1 MKRLLVIC
9 LLAFR
14 LLPSQAQSGGLF
26 GDQTWDFGEVKFWNN
41 DTAWFTVRNATE
53 KQLLFLPTYYNES
66 FQVMF
71 NSRVAAPGEEIRIGI
86 IYYTEKKGKFYATL
100 PLYVNQKGEPILFHL
115 KGNIK
120 SFDPMA
126 LLRCPAVN
134 EGTTPNEVEK
144 VVTVEVR
151 DIETEELIQPD
162 QLSVKSRNGQK
173 VNIEKVG
180 EVYQMAV
187 LPGSYKVNSLKTG
200 YYDYA
205 ALVML
210 EPYQLKYVI
219 YMEKIQEP
227 LELDEPPGPVVE
239 VEPPVTIDT
248 PSVGVEVG
256 ADAHIHPPQSSSDS
270 SRRTDMDVVELNAKD
285 YKFNNIIIIVD
296 VSASMNRGGKLEGL
310 KSSFNILVDALRPTD
325 RICIISMAS
334 GAAVVQAPVGVYEK
348 DSLKARMAR
357 MEAKGSTNGGAAIEL
372 AYQLASQNFMAEGNN
387 QIIIATDGVFY
398 GGSLTRQEIEEKIKK
413 GNEGGIHF
421 SALAFGT
428 DPKAKMFL
436 TNLCE
441 LGGGSMVQISDP
453 AAAESQLLEMIKT
466 QSKR

>member
-1 MKRLLVIC
+1 MKRILLIF
-9 LLAFR
+9 LFALR
-14 LLPSQAQSGGLF
+14 LLPSQGQSGGLF

-41 DTAWFTVRNATE
+41 DTAWFTVRNATD

-100 PLYVNQKGEPILFHL
+100 PLYVNQKGEPIQFHL

-126 LLRCPAVN
+126 MLRCPAVN
-134 EGTTPNEVEK
+134 EGPGPNEIEK

-151 DIETEELIQPD
+151 DIETEELLQPD
-162 QLSVKSRNGQK
+162 QLTCKSRNGQK
-173 VNIEKVG
+173 VQLESVG
-180 EVYQMAV
+180 EVFQMAV
-187 LPGSYKVNSLKTG
+187 APGSYKVTSLKSG

-205 ALVML
+205 ALIML
-210 EPYQLKYVI
+210 EPYQLKYVV
-219 YMEKIQEP
+219 YMEKSKQP
-227 LELDEPPGPVVE
+227 LEVDEPPLP
-239 VEPPVTIDT
+239 VEPPIAIDT
-248 PSVGVEVG
+248 PSVGIEVG
-256 ADAHIHPPQSSSDS
+256 ADAHIHPPGKNDTSASSS
-270 SRRTDMDVVELNAKD
+270 MEVVELTAKD

-296 VSASMNRGGKLEGL
+296 VSASMNRGGKLDGL
-310 KSSFNILVDALRPTD
+310 KSSFNILIDALRPTD

-348 DSLKARMAR
+348 DSLKARMGR

-372 AYQLASQNFMAEGNN
+372 AYQLASQNYMAEGNN

-398 GGSLTRQEIEEKIKK
+398 GGSLTRKEIEEKIKK
-413 GNEGGIHF
+413 GNENGIHF

-428 DPKAKMFL
+428 DPKAKLFL
-436 TNLCE
+436 SDLSQM
-441 LGGGSMVQISDP
+441 GGGSMVQISDP
-453 AAAESQLLEMIKT
+453 AAAEGQLLEMIKT